1 MFEGYKLRRAGT
13 SESFTAVNFNLIKST
28 DTAGKPYAG
37 AVKTAEAPMPYR
49 STPLLDAAMPI
60 EVDKNDYFWEE
71 WPVTVPSAGDV
82 AEGAPKPEA
91 NIQPELKSGKLG
103 KAAHWITVTEEAL
116 EDNAGLRSRIDGE
129 LVDGV
134 RQRGEEKAIEALVAA
149 TLPTATHETLMKAI
163 RVGVATVQ
171 MSGFG
176 TGGQLTVV
184 LNPMQYA
191 DIDIELLALTLNGA
205 RANSPLW
212 NLSIVPAG
220 AVAAGTAYVGDIY
233 RGLRK
238 YYRSEAMMSD
248 SHAGLFLENKY
259 VILAE
264 QRLSVHVVRPEAIVE
279 VTATPVVPT
288 AGPPSPAP
296 TSRVRGR
303 NRPRHPSG
311 GHAGRTGTPMA
322 KLETVAG
329 FRAWAGTNIPGNV
342 PDQLIPRR
350 AGRGGID
357 ACGRCAVRDGG
368 RDHRQLGR
376 EPHRARR
383 SAAAGAEPAGE
394 TQLAGR
400 VLGDRRGR
408 VHHHPR
414 GPLPGPCPQCG
425 RSRHTSGY
433 RSW

>member
-1 MFEGYKLRRAGT
+1 MSKKLIAMLRKDRDEFIAVGEALNARQLEGEELTEAEVKTRTEAQAEASVRDERIAELQAAEAARLKAIMRDAEFEELQKVAAEQATPRVRTEDRPKSLGEQFTESPVFEGYKLRRAGT

-184 LNPMQYA
+184 LNPMDYA

-238 YYRSEAMMSD
+238 YYRSEAKVKMSD

-279 VTATPVVPT
+279 VTATPVVP
-288 AGPPSPAP
+288 
-296 TSRVRGR
+296 
-303 NRPRHPSG
+303 
-311 GHAGRTGTPMA
+311 
-322 KLETVAG
+322 
-329 FRAWAGTNIPGNV
+329 
-342 PDQLIPRR
+342 
-350 AGRGGID
+350 
-357 ACGRCAVRDGG
+357 
-368 RDHRQLGR
+368 
-376 EPHRARR
+376 
-383 SAAAGAEPAGE
+383 
-394 TQLAGR
+394 
-400 VLGDRRGR
+400 
-408 VHHHPR
+408 
-414 GPLPGPCPQCG
+414 
-425 RSRHTSGY
+425 
-433 RSW
+433 